1 MTYKDI
7 DKKLTEIQ
15 DFEDRMAAWE
25 SDFISD
31 IIDFFE
37 DNGHLTVKQENKLVQ
52 IYENLI

>member
-15 DFEDRMAAWE
+15 DFEDRMAVWE

-37 DNGHLTVKQENKLVQ
+37 DNGYLTAKQEISSFRYMK
-52 IYENLI
+52 I